1 MWIYVLLNSA
11 KKKKKKKNIE
21 LLIIFQMETT
31 LDFNSH
37 ICNMDGLK
45 YECLDS
51 TIAFVFF
58 FSFRYLIFFIISLLI
73 YIFIVLHLL
82 A

>member
-1 MWIYVLLNSA
+1 ML

-58 FSFRYLIFFIISLLI
+58 FSFRYLIFIIISLLI